1 MQYSAVLSLA
11 AFIAGISAENI
22 LVVLNSDINANL
34 NDYLG
39 YVQQN
44 TEADI
49 GPLLS
54 IYRQAQTYTD
64 EAYTTLVDA
73 QEYAA
78 ISSFA
83 EQLPWYSSRIESNLD
98 VASVAPSTTE
108 ESAAPSTSAPITS
121 SAAPSSEE
129 ESVAPS
135 TTHSASHSAS
145 HTGSHSEES
154 HTGSHSG
161 THTGSHSGTHTGT
174 HSGTHS
180 ASATTSASAT
190 NAAAYLAPGAGLLA
204 LGAFALL

>member
-108 ESAAPSTSAPITS
+108 ES
-121 SAAPSSEE
+121 
-129 ESVAPS
+129 VAPS
-135 TTHSASHSAS
+135 TTHSASHS
-145 HTGSHSEES
+145 EES
-154 HTGSHSG
+154 HTGSHSD